1 LTRVA
6 CQTMKMM
13 KLKLA
18 SNAVLVAI
26 VMTIFLLQL
35 RELAWISPQAASVA
49 AKYEMEGNVL

>member
-1 LTRVA
+1 
-6 CQTMKMM
+6 MKMT

-18 SNAVLVAI
+18 RNAVLVAI

-49 AKYEMEGNVL
+49 AKYEMERSVL